1 MKYDFDYLKLLEER
15 CESLE
20 AINQELNSDSKC
32 FKDLLL
38 TVATTENCIVNII
51 SRLQTE
57 IESQELKLGVLSK
70 GKDNRVRDIINRD
83 INLARK
89 AKNTYD
95 LVLDIL
101 REKMFETDRGVE
113 LRYTLDKKIVEL
125 GEKEDDEG

>member
-38 TVATTENCIVNII
+38 TVATTEHCIVNII

-101 REKMFETDRGVE
+101 REKMFETYRGVE

>member
-1 MKYDFDYLKLLEER
+1 MLEER